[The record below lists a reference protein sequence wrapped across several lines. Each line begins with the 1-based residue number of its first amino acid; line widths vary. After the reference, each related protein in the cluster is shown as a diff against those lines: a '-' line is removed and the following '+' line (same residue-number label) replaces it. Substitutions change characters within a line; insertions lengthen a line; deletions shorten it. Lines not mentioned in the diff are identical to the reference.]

1 MAKQVNVLAA
11 KVDDLGLIPGTYMLK
26 RQNGL
31 PKLSSDLYLCTH
43 TNTYT
48 YKQIN
53 VKEIRKETK
62 NILCSI

>member
-1 MAKQVNVLAA
+1 MARQVNVLAA
-11 KVDDLGLIPGTYMLK
+11 KVDDLGLIPGTHMLK